1 MSEATDKIR
10 EWSRIDREFADN
22 VAEQVAASRF
32 IGALGEK
39 DARSSQAEAQAGEL
53 EASAA
58 TARSFADGW
67 DTIAQAVE
75 DQVDDP
81 NQH

>member
-1 MSEATDKIR
+1 MSEATDRIR
-10 EWSRIDREFADN
+10 EWSRVDREFADN
-22 VAEQVAASRF
+22 LDEQVAAARF
-32 IGALGEK
+32 IGALGVK
-39 DARSSQAEAQAGEL
+39 DARSSQTEAQAAEL
-53 EASAA
+53 EAAGA
-58 TARSFADGW
+58 TARSFADAW